1 MTEVA
6 AIARGQAWG
15 QRRPRSAHGRAHGRA
30 RSKLGAVL
38 VGVALL
44 GAACGSSPARVSPA
58 KADAAIGHAFSTL
71 FDFSNHSVTAK
82 TAVVQDGGTLHTAIA
97 EALSSSLAKQAAGAK
112 VSAVRLLSKTSC
124 TQAAVPSPCAKVTYD
139 LLGPSGTPLF
149 ATPSIG
155 YAVEV
160 GGHWL
165 VAKSTICGL
174 LELFYSISGHH
185 GQPPGC

>member
-6 AIARGQAWG
+6 AVVGGRAGG
-15 QRRPRSAHGRAHGRA
+15 QRRPRRALRRP
-30 RSKLGAVL
+30 RSGLIAVL
-38 VGVALL
+38 LGIAL
-44 GAACGSSPARVSPA
+44 GTAACSSGPAQIEPA
-58 KADAAIGHAFSTL
+58 QADAAIGHAYATL

-82 TAVVQDGGTLHTAIA
+82 TAVVQDGSTLHTAIA
-97 EALSSSLAKQAAGAK
+97 EALSSSLAKEAAGAK
-112 VSAVRLLSKTSC
+112 VSAVRLLSKTAC
-124 TQAAVPSPCAKVTYD
+124 TQAALPSPCAKATYD

-160 GGHWL
+160 RGHWL

-174 LELFYSISGHH
+174 LELFYSVSGNH
-185 GQPPGC
+185 GTPPGC

>member
-1 MTEVA
+1 MTEA
-6 AIARGQAWG
+6 AAVARGLAG
-15 QRRPRSAHGRAHGRA
+15 GRRDLASARGRA
-30 RSKLGAVL
+30 RSKLGLAL
-38 VGVALL
+38 VGVALVS
-44 GAACGSSPARVSPA
+44 AACGSSPAQVSPA
-58 KADAAIGHAFSTL
+58 QADNAIGHAFSTL

-82 TAVVQDGGTLHTAIA
+82 TAVVQDGSTLHTAIS
-97 EALSSSLAKQAAGAK
+97 EALASSLAKQAAGAK

-124 TQAAVPSPCAKVTYD
+124 TQAVLPSPCAKVTYN

-160 GGHWL
+160 SGHWL

-174 LELFYSISGHH
+174 LDLFYSVSGHH